1 MIVGILTD
9 RPKSG
14 NAPGRDGIIKDLN
27 TYILPFLME
36 YPQNQVT
43 SNEN

>member
-14 NAPGRDGIIKDLN
+14 NAPGSHGTVGDLN
-27 TYILPFLME
+27 TDISTFLME